1 MSTADEV
8 NLERVN
14 NHGDVECGQGMRR
27 LRDERDS
34 ARRWAVTYENEAR
47 ALADRLDEARRVNIG
62 LIAYMQAHNLQPPN
76 KLEDIDGVP
85 V

>member
-8 NLERVN
+8 NLERGN
-14 NHGDVECGQGMRR
+14 NHDDVECGQGMRR

-34 ARRWAVTYENEAR
+34 ARRWAVEFENETR
-47 ALADRLDEARRVNIG
+47 ALSDRLDEARRVNIG

-76 KLEDIDGVP
+76 RIEDIDGVP
-85 V
+85 A